1 MNESAEVVG
10 RTSQLSDGSPFYDRY
25 SKHFGGSEPPHEE
38 EADASQGV
46 TNV

>member
-10 RTSQLSDGSPFYDRY
+10 RKSQLAEGSPFYDRY
-25 SKHFGGSEPPHEE
+25 SKHFGGSVPPEE